1 MRSAAEYVMKDFGK
15 IDLHMHTT
23 ISDGTD
29 SPEEILIRVKQAGI
43 GLFSVTDHD
52 AIKSSRIIPSLLGDG
67 DPCFLPGVEFSCKD
81 EEGKYHILG
90 YGYDPDGVAIQGV
103 VEHGHQLRMKKVT
116 TRLDLLASQ
125 FGFLFPE
132 EELSTLLALDNPGK
146 PHMGN
151 LMVKYGYAATRDE
164 AIKRYID
171 RLPFRNEYIR
181 PEEAIQG
188 ILGAGGIPVLAH
200 PSYGSGDQLILGDE
214 MDRRIRRLMEYGLK
228 GLEGF
233 YSGFTD
239 KLCREILSFA
249 RRYDLYVTAGSD
261 YHGANKLVQLG
272 DTGLDRVT
280 VPPEELLRFLSDVTN
295 GSSPRTHKSCK
306 DDAETEIQHR

>member
-1 MRSAAEYVMKDFGK
+1 MMNDFGK

-23 ISDGTD
+23 VSDGTD
-29 SPEEILIRVKQAGI
+29 TPEEILAHVREAGI
-43 GLFSVTDHD
+43 VLFSVTDHD
-52 AIKSSRIIPSLLGDG
+52 AIKCSRIIPALLGDG
-67 DPCFLPGVEFSCKD
+67 DPRFLPGVEFSCKD

-90 YGYDPDGVAIQGV
+90 YGYDPDAAAIQSV
-103 VEHGHQLRMKKVT
+103 VEHGHRLRMKKVMA
-116 TRLDLLASQ
+116 RLNFLESE
-125 FGFLFPE
+125 FGFTFPQ
-132 EELSTLLALDNPGK
+132 EELKRLLALDNPGK

-151 LMVKYGYAATRDE
+151 LMVKFGYAATKEE
-164 AIKRYID
+164 AMERYID
-171 RLPFRNEYIR
+171 RLHFRSAYIR
-181 PEEAIQG
+181 PEEAIDG

-233 YSGFTD
+233 YSGFSR

-261 YHGANKLVQLG
+261 YHGKNKLVKLG
-272 DTGLDRVT
+272 DTGLDGT
-280 VPPEELLRFLSDVTN
+280 DDLPEGMRRFLADVAERAA
-295 GSSPRTHKSCK
+295 SSKAHR
-306 DDAETEIQHR
+306 ETALPDKKNNP